1 LYPTEEPAPKTIFSC
16 DMFRPLLSGAALIIA
31 AIAAANLAAQNVQI
45 THGPM
50 LGHVTSDSVWIWART
65 SSPGQFRVLY
75 GTASDR
81 LDRSSTPVSTSDGR
95 DNTGWAHLTGLRPNT
110 RYYYRPVTNR
120 DSGNEGSF
128 LTLPAPDDYR
138 SPVTNPR
145 GLFNFSFQFGSCA
158 NQKPG
163 SGTGPG
169 LPAYGTMLRTL
180 PGKAHFSIMNGDW
193 LYEDKR
199 EFTVDEWRAQVNLG
213 DRPLPRIL
221 QLAPSIAGVWENY
234 KYFLER
240 GSNLAAW
247 HRVMP
252 SYYTPDD
259 HELLNDIFGTAEVGR
274 RDRRTVF
281 RDIGMQA
288 WFDYLAGSQP
298 VPYSQPTQFGQAKLT
313 AGSATLVDPVADF
326 TKLDM
331 KQVSNL
337 HVHWGG
343 QYAGVD
349 AGRFPVGDGDPNAGV
364 YEVVEVLDRNRIR
377 IRPAAQHT
385 GTSVY
390 SLGRLSFSSFRVG
403 NVEFFLLDTRS
414 IRDLQD
420 TKNPNK
426 PGTSLLGRRQREW
439 LMNSMKNSDA
449 ELFFIASSVN
459 VTIPHEGPPGGGIIE
474 NKDDAWTAFL
484 EEREQM
490 IRFWD
495 SLGKPVMIMTGD
507 LHNSWAVKITDRV
520 WEFAS
525 GPLGSQNHPAR
536 SEGRRPPNGEFDSR
550 GRKVEIRWSSYIRDD
565 VPAQLRKMPYYA
577 VAQVNNVFNNPEEPG
592 KPRWVAYPRPHVVIQ
607 YYDGLTGD
615 LLYAEPVHTSR

>member
-1 LYPTEEPAPKTIFSC
+1 MRRRLQARVLIVVLTAVTIA
-16 DMFRPLLSGAALIIA
+16 DLT
-31 AIAAANLAAQNVQI
+31 AQGLRI

-50 LGHVTSDSVWIWART
+50 LGHVTSDSIRIWART
-65 SSPGQFRVLY
+65 ASAGQFRVRY
-75 GTASDR
+75 GTAPDR
-81 LDRSSTPVSTSDGR
+81 LDQISDPATTTLDR
-95 DNTGWAHLTGLRPNT
+95 DNTGWVRLTGLRPNT
-110 RYYYRPVTNR
+110 RYYYRPVTDR
-120 DSGNEGSF
+120 DAGTEGSF
-128 LTLPAPDDYR
+128 LTLPSPEDYR
-138 SPVTNPR
+138 NPATNAR

-158 NQKPG
+158 DQKPG
-163 SGTGPG
+163 GGTGPG
-169 LPAYGTMLRTL
+169 LPAYATMRRLL
-180 PGKAHFSIMNGDW
+180 EGKVHFSIMNGDW

-199 EFTVDEWRAQVNLG
+199 EFTVDQWRAQVALR

-221 QLAPSIAGVWENY
+221 QLAPSITGVWENY

-240 GSNLAAW
+240 GANLAAW
-247 HRVMP
+247 HRIMP

-259 HELLNDIFGTAEVGR
+259 HELLNDIYGTAEVGR

-298 VPYSQPTQFGQAKLT
+298 TPYSQPAHFGEAKLT
-313 AGSATLVDPVADF
+313 AGSDTLVDTAADF

-343 QYAGVD
+343 QHAGVD
-349 AGRFPVGDGDPNAGV
+349 GARFPAGEGDANAGV
-364 YEVVEVLDRNRIR
+364 YEVVEVLDRNRLR
-377 IRPAAQHT
+377 IRPAAKET
-385 GTSVY
+385 RASIY

-414 IRDLQD
+414 LRDLQD
-420 TKNPNK
+420 TRNPSK
-426 PGTSLLGRRQREW
+426 PGISLLGRRQRDW

-449 ELFFIASSVN
+449 DFFFLASSVN
-459 VTIPHEGPPGGGIIE
+459 VTIPHEGPPGGGVIE

-495 SLGKPVMIMTGD
+495 SLGKPVLIMTGD

-525 GPLGSQNHPAR
+525 GPLGSQNHPAG
-536 SEGRRPPNGEFDSR
+536 SEGKRPPNGEFDSR
-550 GRKVEIRWSSYIRDD
+550 GRKVDIRWSSYIRDD
-565 VPAQLRKMPYYA
+565 MAPQLRKMPYYA
-577 VAQVNNVFNNPEEPG
+577 VALVNNVFNNPVEPG
-592 KPRWVAYPRPHVVIQ
+592 KPRWVSYPRAHVVIQ

-615 LLYAEPVHTSR
+615 LLYAEPVHASTR

>member
-1 LYPTEEPAPKTIFSC
+1 MRRRLQ
-16 DMFRPLLSGAALIIA
+16 PLSFVLFLSALGHD
-31 AIAAANLAAQNVQI
+31 LAAQALQI
-45 THGPM
+45 SHGPM
-50 LGHVTSDSVWIWART
+50 LGHVTSDSVSIWART
-65 SSPGQFRVLY
+65 SSPGQFRILY
-75 GTASDR
+75 GRLQDR
-81 LDRSSTPVSTSDGR
+81 LDQTAGPVTTSYDR
-95 DNTGWAHLTGLRPNT
+95 DNTGWIRLTGLQPNT

-120 DSGNEGSF
+120 DAGPEGSF
-128 LTLPAPDDYR
+128 VTLPASKDY
-138 SPVTNPR
+138 VDAATNPR

-169 LPAYGTMLRTL
+169 LPAYGTMLRNIAD
-180 PGKAHFSIMNGDW
+180 KAYFSIMNGDW

-199 EFTVDEWRAQVNLG
+199 EFTVDEWKAQVNLR
-213 DRPLPRIL
+213 DRPVPQIL
-221 QLAPSIAGVWENY
+221 KLAPSIAGVWENY

-240 GSNLAAW
+240 GANLAAW

-259 HELLNDIFGTAEVGR
+259 HEILNDIYGTAEVGR

-298 VPYSQPTQFGQAKLT
+298 VPYSQPVQFGIAKLT
-313 AGSATLVDPVADF
+313 AGSDVLVATDLDF
-326 TKLDM
+326 SKLDM
-331 KQVSNL
+331 AQVSNL
-337 HVHWGG
+337 HIHWGG

-364 YEVVEVLDRNRIR
+364 YQLVEVLDRNRLR
-377 IRPAAQHT
+377 IRPAPAESR
-385 GTSVY
+385 TSVF
-390 SLGRLSFSSFRVG
+390 SLGRMSFSSFRVG
-403 NVEFFLLDTRS
+403 NAEFFLLDTRS
-414 IRDLQD
+414 VRDMQD

-426 PGTSLLGRRQREW
+426 AGISLLGRRQREW
-439 LMNSMKNSDA
+439 LIKSMKESDA
-449 ELFFIASSVN
+449 DFFFIASSVN
-459 VTIPHEGPPGGGIIE
+459 VTIPHEGPPGGGLIE

-495 SLGKPVMIMTGD
+495 SLGKPVIIMTGD
-507 LHNSWAVKITDRV
+507 LHNSWAVKITERV

-536 SEGRRPPNGEFDSR
+536 SEGARPPNGEFDSR
-550 GRKVEIRWSSYIRDD
+550 GRKVDIRWSSYIRDD
-565 VPAQLRKMPYYA
+565 MPAQLRKMPYYA
-577 VAQVNNVFNNPEEPG
+577 VAQVNNVFNNPAEPG
-592 KPRWVAYPRPHVVIQ
+592 KARWVAYPRPHVVIS

-615 LLYAEPVHTSR
+615 LLYAEPVHASARR

>member
-1 LYPTEEPAPKTIFSC
+1 
-16 DMFRPLLSGAALIIA
+16 
-31 AIAAANLAAQNVQI
+31 V
-45 THGPM
+45 
-50 LGHVTSDSVWIWART
+50 
-65 SSPGQFRVLY
+65 
-75 GTASDR
+75 
-81 LDRSSTPVSTSDGR
+81 
-95 DNTGWAHLTGLRPNT
+95 TGLRPNT
-110 RYYYRPVTNR
+110 RYYYQVVTAR
-120 DSGNEGSF
+120 DASPQGAF
-128 LTLPAPDDYR
+128 VTLPAAEDYR
-138 SPVTNPR
+138 TPITNPL

-169 LPAYGTMLRTL
+169 LPAYATMLRNHN
-180 PGKAHFSIMNGDW
+180 ARVHFSIMNGDW

-199 EFTVDEWRAQVNLG
+199 EFTADQWRTQVGLRDG
-213 DRPLPRIL
+213 PLPRLL
-221 QLAPSIAGVWENY
+221 QLAPSLAGVWENY

-240 GSNLAAW
+240 GANLATW
-247 HRVMP
+247 HRYVP

-259 HELLNDIFGTAEVGR
+259 HEILNDVYGTAQTGR

-298 VPYSQPTQFGQAKLT
+298 APYPQPIHFGEAKLT
-313 AGSATLVDPVADF
+313 AGSDVLADGSADF
-326 TKLDM
+326 TRLDL

-349 AGRFPVGDGDPNAGV
+349 VGLFPVGTGDPNAGV
-364 YEVVEVLDRNRIR
+364 YELVEVIDRNRLR
-377 IRPAAQHT
+377 IRPAAKET
-385 GTSVY
+385 RASAYSV
-390 SLGRLSFSSFRVG
+390 GRLSFSSFRVG

-414 IRDLQD
+414 MRDLQD
-420 TKNPNK
+420 TRNPGK
-426 PGTSLLGRRQREW
+426 PGISLLGRRQREW
-439 LMNSMKNSDA
+439 LMTSMKNSNADF
-449 ELFFIASSVN
+449 FFIASSVN
-459 VTIPHEGPPGGGIIE
+459 VTVPHEGPPGGGVIE

-495 SLGKPVMIMTGD
+495 SLNKPVMIMTGD

-525 GPLGSQNHPAR
+525 GPLGSQNHPAG
-536 SEGRRPPNGEFDSR
+536 SEGKRPANGTFDSK

-565 VPAQLRKMPYYA
+565 MPVALRKLPYYA
-577 VAQVNNVFNNPEEPG
+577 VALVNNVFNNPLEPG
-592 KPRWVAYPRPHVVIQ
+592 RPRWVVYPRPHVVIQ
-607 YYDGLTGD
+607 YYDGITGE
-615 LLYAEPVHTSR
+615 LLYAEPVHATAR

>member
-1 LYPTEEPAPKTIFSC
+1 MYRISAFALLLFSC
-16 DMFRPLLSGAALIIA
+16 FFTDDV
-31 AIAAANLAAQNVQI
+31 LAQGVRI
-45 THGPM
+45 SHGPM
-50 LGHVTSDSVWIWART
+50 LGHVTSDSIWIWART
-65 SSPGQFRVLY
+65 SSPGQFRIRY
-75 GTASDR
+75 GSTPGR
-81 LDRSSTPVSTSDGR
+81 LDQVSNPVTTVADR
-95 DNTGWAHLTGLRPNT
+95 DNTGWLRLQGLRPNT
-110 RYYYRPVTNR
+110 RYYYRPVTDR
-120 DSGNEGSF
+120 DTGEEGSF
-128 LTLPAPDDYR
+128 VTLPSSEEYR
-138 SPVTNPR
+138 NSETNPR

-169 LPAYGTMLRTL
+169 LPAYGTMLR
-180 PGKAHFSIMNGDW
+180 KIADQISFSIMNGDW

-199 EFTVDEWRAQVNLG
+199 EFTVDAWRAQVG
-213 DRPLPRIL
+213 ISDGTLPRIL
-221 QLAPSIAGVWENY
+221 QIAPSLAGVWENY

-240 GSNLAAW
+240 GANLAAW

-259 HELLNDIFGTAEVGR
+259 HEILNDVFGTAEVGR

-298 VPYSQPTQFGQAKLT
+298 AAFPQPIQFGEAKLT
-313 AGSATLVDPVADF
+313 AGSDVLVATNADF
-326 TKLDM
+326 TKLDAS
-331 KQVSNL
+331 QISNV

-364 YEVVEVLDRNRIR
+364 YELVEVLDNNRLR
-377 IRPAAQHT
+377 IRPAAKESR
-385 GTSVY
+385 TSVY
-390 SLGRLSFSSFRVG
+390 SLGRMSFSSFRVG

-420 TKNPNK
+420 TNNPNK

-439 LMNSMKNSDA
+439 LIKSMKESDA
-449 ELFFIASSVN
+449 DFFFIASSVN
-459 VTIPHEGPPGGGIIE
+459 VTIPHQGPPGGGLIE

-495 SLGKPVMIMTGD
+495 SLGKPVMVMTGD

-536 SEGRRPPNGEFDSR
+536 SEGGRPANGEFDSR
-550 GRKVEIRWSSYIRDD
+550 GRKVDIRWSSYIRDD
-565 VPAQLRKMPYYA
+565 MPAQLRKLPYYA
-577 VAQVNNVFNNPEEPG
+577 VARVNNVFDNPVEPG
-592 KPRWVAYPRPHVVIQ
+592 KPRWVAFPRPHVLIQ
-607 YYDGLTGD
+607 YYDGLTGE
-615 LLYAEPVHTSR
+615 LLYAEPVHGSRR

>member
-1 LYPTEEPAPKTIFSC
+1 MDRVLPWLFLTQC
-16 DMFRPLLSGAALIIA
+16 LV
-31 AIAAANLAAQNVQI
+31 AQQI

-50 LGHVTSDSVWIWART
+50 LGHVRQDSISIWART
-65 SSPGQFRVLY
+65 SVPGQFQIRY
-75 GTASDR
+75 GTSPER
-81 LDRSSTPVSTSDGR
+81 LDQISDPVATRLDR
-95 DNTGWAHLTGLRPNT
+95 DNTGWARITGLRSNT
-110 RYYYRPVTNR
+110 RYYYRPVTAR
-120 DSGNEGSF
+120 DAGPEGSF
-128 LTLPAPDDYR
+128 MTLPAAEDYR
-138 SPVTNPR
+138 DATTNPR

-163 SGTGPG
+163 TGTGPT
-169 LPAYGTMLRTL
+169 LPAYGTMLRTI
-180 PGKAHFSIMNGDW
+180 GNKALFSIMNGDW

-199 EFTVDEWRAQVNLG
+199 EFTVEQWKAQVNLG
-213 DRPLPRIL
+213 EGAIPRVL
-221 QLAPSIAGVWENY
+221 QLAPSLTGVWENY

-240 GSNLAAW
+240 GANLAAW

-259 HELLNDIFGTAEVGR
+259 HELLNDIYGTAEVGR

-298 VPYSQPTQFGQAKLT
+298 VPFSQPIHFGTAKLT
-313 AGSATLVDPVADF
+313 AGSDVLVATDADF

-331 KQVSNL
+331 SQVSNL

-364 YEVVEVLDRNRIR
+364 YQVVEVLGRDRLR
-377 IRPAAQHT
+377 IRPAAT
-385 GTSVY
+385 ATANSIY
-390 SLGRLSFSSFRVG
+390 SLGSMSFSSFRVG
-403 NVEFFLLDTRS
+403 NAEFFLLDTRS

-420 TKNPNK
+420 TSNPNK
-426 PGTSLLGRRQREW
+426 PGISLLGRRQRDW
-439 LMNSMKNSDA
+439 LIKSMKESDA
-449 ELFFIASSVN
+449 DFFFIASSVN
-459 VTIPHEGPPGGGIIE
+459 VTIPHQGPPGGGLIE

-490 IRFWD
+490 IKFWD
-495 SLGKPVMIMTGD
+495 SLNKPVMIMTGD
-507 LHNSWAVKITDRV
+507 LHNSWAIKITDRV

-536 SEGRRPPNGEFDSR
+536 SEGGRPANGDFDSK
-550 GRKVEIRWSSYIRDD
+550 GRKVDIRWSSYIRDD
-565 VPAQLRKMPYYA
+565 MPAQLRKLPFYA
-577 VAQVNNVFNNPEEPG
+577 VAQINNVFNNPSEPG
-592 KPRWVAYPRPHVVIQ
+592 KPRWVAFPRPHVVIS

-615 LLYAEPVHTSR
+615 LLYSEPVHSSRR

>member
-1 LYPTEEPAPKTIFSC
+1 MYRRLAFALLLFSC
-16 DMFRPLLSGAALIIA
+16 VFTNDVF
-31 AIAAANLAAQNVQI
+31 AQGVRI
-45 THGPM
+45 SHGPM
-50 LGHVTSDSVWIWART
+50 LGHVTSDSIWIWART
-65 SSPGQFRVLY
+65 SSPGQFQIRY
-75 GTASDR
+75 GAAPGR
-81 LDRSSTPVSTSDGR
+81 LDQISALVTTTADR
-95 DNTGWAHLTGLRPNT
+95 DNTGWLRLQGLRPNT

-120 DSGNEGSF
+120 DTGEEGSF
-128 LTLPAPDDYR
+128 VTLPAPEEYR
-138 SPVTNPR
+138 NSETNPR

-169 LPAYGTMLRTL
+169 LPAYGTMLR
-180 PGKAHFSIMNGDW
+180 KIVDQASFSIMNGDW

-199 EFTVDEWRAQVNLG
+199 EFTVDAWRAQVG
-213 DRPLPRIL
+213 QPDGPLPRIL
-221 QLAPSIAGVWENY
+221 QIAPSLAGVWENY

-240 GSNLAAW
+240 GANLAAW

-259 HELLNDIFGTAEVGR
+259 HEILNDVYGTAEVGR

-298 VPYSQPTQFGQAKLT
+298 VAFPQPIQFGEAKLT
-313 AGSATLVDPVADF
+313 AGSDVLVATNADF
-326 TKLDM
+326 TKLDAS
-331 KQVSNL
+331 QISNV

-364 YEVVEVLDRNRIR
+364 YELVEVLDGNRIR
-377 IRPAAQHT
+377 IRPAAKET
-385 GTSVY
+385 RTSVY
-390 SLGRLSFSSFRVG
+390 SLGRMSFSSFRVG

-420 TKNPNK
+420 TNNPNK
-426 PGTSLLGRRQREW
+426 PGTSLLGKRQREW
-439 LMNSMKNSDA
+439 LIKSMKESDA
-449 ELFFIASSVN
+449 DFFFIASSVN
-459 VTIPHEGPPGGGIIE
+459 VTIPHQGPPGGGLIE

-495 SLGKPVMIMTGD
+495 SLGKPVMVMTGD

-536 SEGRRPPNGEFDSR
+536 SEGGRPANGEFDSR
-550 GRKVEIRWSSYIRDD
+550 GRKVDIRWSSYIRDD
-565 VPAQLRKMPYYA
+565 MPAQLRKLPYYA
-577 VAQVNNVFNNPEEPG
+577 VARVNNVFDNPVEPG
-592 KPRWVAYPRPHVVIQ
+592 KPRWVAFPRPHVLIQ
-607 YYDGLTGD
+607 YYDGLTGE
-615 LLYAEPVHTSR
+615 LLYAEPVHGSGR